1 MTAFCVSGGGADERQ
16 HESDSYEASKQHC
29 QFPSDHLS
37 GCLNSD
43 LNSFDLLASEV
54 VQYVLRRSLRLATVS
69 PGKLLKQIKGKIV
82 RICRSEGKF
91 SVASCQ
97 LSVWMCF
104 SSRLR
109 LRSAAAACRGHW
121 CGRRGQ
127 KFDGA
132 LILQTRRVRSPCHG
146 RAFVLIPGER
156 QSQWRRG

>member
-1 MTAFCVSGGGADERQ
+1 MTALCVSGGGADQCQ

-43 LNSFDLLASEV
+43 LDSFDLLASEV

-69 PGKLLKQIKGKIV
+69 PGKLLKQIKGKTV

-91 SVASCQ
+91 SVASWRYGCVF
-97 LSVWMCF
+97 L
-104 SSRLR
+104 SRLR

-132 LILQTRRVRSPCHG
+132 LILQIRRVRSPCHG
-146 RAFVLIPGER
+146 LAFVLFPGER

>member
-69 PGKLLKQIKGKIV
+69 PGKLLKQIKGKTV
-82 RICRSEGKF
+82 RISGFHKAGR
-91 SVASCQ
+91 ALNCQ
-97 LSVWMCF
+97 LSDVDRE
-104 SSRLR
+104 SS
-109 LRSAAAACRGHW
+109 
-121 CGRRGQ
+121 
-127 KFDGA
+127 DGA
-132 LILQTRRVRSPCHG
+132 LTLPNRRVKTLSAQPG
-146 RAFVLIPGER
+146 VLPR
-156 QSQWRRG
+156 PS